1 MNAPLSLSSAP
12 TGARRA
18 AIAMMTTV
26 PLALALAAG
35 CSDSSSAQNG
45 DGGAD
50 GGGPPPAYCSAADPG
65 TLDFID
71 DMEDGN
77 ADILGRDGRVS
88 QWYTYNDGTE
98 GGSQVPKPNQTPP
111 VEPIPGGRCGFSTK
125 AFRVTGSGFTGWGAG
140 FGFDFR
146 TMLLDSGY
154 GPTTYD
160 GTAYRGIT
168 FWARVGDPSI
178 KNLWFGVGDQWS
190 APQGGHCD
198 ANVSNGPTACYDTW
212 GTNIEMTTE
221 WKRYAF
227 QWGQLGQRN
236 FGLSR
241 PELDVAN
248 LFFVHFD
255 VAAAPVFDLWIDD
268 VAFYK

>member
-1 MNAPLSLSSAP
+1 MNATLNPS

-18 AIAMMTTV
+18 A
-26 PLALALAAG
+26 LALMTILPLTLAAG
-35 CSDSSSAQNG
+35 CSDSSAAKSA

-50 GGGPPPAYCSAADPG
+50 GGAVPEYCNAPDPG

-88 QWYTYNDGTE
+88 QWYTYNDGTV
-98 GGSQVPKPNQTPP
+98 GNQVPVPNQTPP
-111 VEPIPGGRCGFSTK
+111 TEPIPGNRCGFSTN
-125 AFRVTGSGFTGWGAG
+125 AFRVTGSGFTNWGSG

-154 GPTTYD
+154 GPTSYD

-178 KNLWFGVGDQWS
+178 THLWFGVGDQWS
-190 APQGGHCD
+190 LPQGGHCD
-198 ANVSNGPTACYDTW
+198 ATVTSGPTACYDFF
-212 GTNIEMTTE
+212 GANIEMSTE

-236 FGLSR
+236 FGVVR

-248 LFFVHFD
+248 LYVAHFD
-255 VAAAPVFDLWIDD
+255 VPVSPVFDVWIDD
-268 VAFYK
+268 VAFFK